1 MSGVGGRLRFSGNL
15 ASQGSWV
22 SSGSSGSVLLVG
34 LGLHAHR
41 QPSSP
46 RGTAEPLATG
56 LETLGDSA
64 GKISMCVSLKQS
76 LFLLLLDAQR
86 SHISQAPSQLCV
98 PTRIHSDPWDV
109 AEATYTIP
117 GMDSNGLPTVVRI
130 LSLSGSAV
138 WRGNQ
143 GGCRGPVGLCSQET
157 EGVWSPG
164 RLSRASRTTTD
175 VHWTAQGGKQSLA
188 GQVP

>member
-56 LETLGDSA
+56 PETLGDSA
-64 GKISMCVSLKQS
+64 GKISMCVCLLSRAY
-76 LFLLLLDAQR
+76 FLLLLDAQR
-86 SHISQAPSQLCV
+86 SHISQAPLQLCV
-98 PTRIHSDPWDV
+98 PRRIHSDPRDV

-117 GMDSNGLPTVVRI
+117 GMDSNGLPAVVRI

-143 GGCRGPVGLCSQET
+143 GGCRGPVGLCRQET

-164 RLSRASRTTTD
+164 
-175 VHWTAQGGKQSLA
+175 
-188 GQVP
+188 